1 MPNRIKLLFLTAAI
15 AAAQQ
20 SPTFRVG
27 TKLVQVDVVVR
38 DKHGPATG
46 LTKQDFTVL
55 DNGKPQEIA
64 VFSVKSSFVKS
75 TGTLAPA
82 PIALPPGVVSNR
94 LEFEGDAPGTAT
106 VVLLDRRNT
115 ERTDQAYAIQRI
127 VRYLETRRK
136 RDRIG
141 IYTSGRDGFQA
152 VQDLTDD
159 KELLRRAANSLKPQE
174 TSYICADLQ
183 GREAEACTDG
193 EILGRVLDTK
203 HALKGIARHLAKVPG
218 RKNLI
223 WVTAGFPIIWPAP
236 PSVPLYNF
244 TPDMEEAARAL
255 NNANV
260 ALYAVD
266 ARGLIGALGQ
276 LTGVPN
282 AESRGPASLA
292 AMMRQNL
299 ARAYRAVG
307 PTGID
312 TMNLLA
318 GLTGG
323 DVYFNTNGIEDSIQ
337 TAVEDADLT
346 YTLGF
351 YPAQESKDRDLH
363 SLKVKVA
370 RGGVSVRYRE
380 NYSASLTPAKAHGRP
395 TNDRPTMDQLLN
407 DPLNATQ
414 LELFA
419 ETAPDQAH
427 PGSYLVRVSVD
438 LHDVQLEH
446 QNTSWVGLL
455 NISFFVEG
463 SKSGQTIA
471 KKIEIH
477 EEQLAAGLEKP
488 LVVETSIALEA
499 PRGILHVV
507 AQDQA
512 TGAAGSLR
520 LPLGRK

>member
-1 MPNRIKLLFLTAAI
+1 MRSSLKSLLLTAAI

-38 DKHGPATG
+38 GKNGPTTG
-46 LTKQDFTVL
+46 LTKGDFTVL
-55 DNGKPQEIA
+55 DNGKPQTIA
-64 VFSVKSSFVKS
+64 VFSVKSSLVKS
-75 TGTLAPA
+75 TVPSPA
-82 PIALPPGVVSNR
+82 ALALPPGAVSNR
-94 LEFEGDAPGTAT
+94 LDFDAEAPANAT
-106 VVLLDRRNT
+106 VVLLDRKNT
-115 ERTDQAYAIQRI
+115 QRTDQAYAIQRI
-127 VRYLETRRK
+127 VKFLETRRK
-136 RDRIG
+136 RDRMG

-159 KELLRRAANSLKPQE
+159 TELLSRAANSLKPQE
-174 TSYICADLQ
+174 TSYSCSNLQ
-183 GREAEACTDG
+183 GREAEQCADG

-203 HALKGIARHLAKVPG
+203 HALEGIARHVAKVPG

-223 WVTAGFPIIWPAP
+223 WVTAGFPIVWPTP
-236 PSVPLYNF
+236 PSVPLFNF

-276 LTGVPN
+276 MTGVPS
-282 AESRGPASLA
+282 AESRGAASLA
-292 AMMRQNL
+292 DMMWQNL
-299 ARAYRAVG
+299 ARSYRAVG
-307 PTGID
+307 PSGID

-323 DVYFNTNGIEDSIQ
+323 DVYFNTNGIENSIQ

-351 YPAQESKDRDLH
+351 YPAREPKDRDLH
-363 SLKVKVA
+363 NLKVKVA
-370 RGGVSVRYRE
+370 RAGVTVRYRE
-380 NYSASLTPAKAHGRP
+380 NYSASLAPATEK
-395 TNDRPTMDQLLN
+395 DRPTLDQLLK

-414 LELFA
+414 LDLFA
-419 ETAPDQAH
+419 ETVPDQAR
-427 PGSYLVRVSVD
+427 PGSYQVRVSVD

-446 QNTSWVGLL
+446 QDAQWVGMLGVS
-455 NISFFVEG
+455 IYVEG
-463 SKSGQTIA
+463 SKTGQTMT
-471 KKIEIH
+471 KKIEIPDD
-477 EEQLAAGLEKP
+477 QLAAGLEKRV
-488 LVVETSIALEA
+488 VVETSIALEG
-499 PRGILHVV
+499 PNGVLRVV

-520 LPLGRK
+520 LPLGKK